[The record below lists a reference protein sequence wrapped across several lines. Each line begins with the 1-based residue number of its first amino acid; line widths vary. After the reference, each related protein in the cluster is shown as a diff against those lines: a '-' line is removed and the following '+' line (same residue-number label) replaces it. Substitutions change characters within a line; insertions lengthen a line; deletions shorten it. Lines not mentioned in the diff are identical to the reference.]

1 MRVACAMKI
10 KTAPHLALPDTV
22 VVEVVVV
29 EVVVVV
35 VVLVMDLIRTHH
47 VGKRQPR
54 ARSMR
59 GSVTVR

>member
-1 MRVACAMKI
+1 MER
-10 KTAPHLALPDTV
+10 KTAPHLALPDT
-22 VVEVVVV
+22 VVV